1 MHEREYDDLLMLYG
15 LYSILKLR
23 KKRKKKRIW
32 VRKFLSKRDKVSHTT
47 TILPELEADDFRN
60 YLRMDED
67 TYTHLLSL
75 VSARIQKCDTQLRKA
90 ITAHERLTA
99 TLRFLAT
106 GRNYTDLKFTCGIS
120 QPSLSIIIPETCEAI
135 CSVLLKDVIKFPKTT
150 EEWASVASL
159 YEDRWN
165 FPNCLG
171 SIDGKHVRITPPKNS
186 GAFYRNYKGYDSLV
200 LLAVVDADYKFL
212 MVDFGTN
219 GRVSDGGVIEN
230 TKFYKKLIDGKL
242 NLPNCRRVGNRDLKY
257 VFVGDEAF
265 ALKSNFMKPF
275 NVRELSTEKRIYNY
289 RLSRAR
295 RVVENVFGILAS
307 RFRIFHTAIN
317 LDLNNIEKVV
327 MASCV
332 LHNFLRSRSGCQYL
346 PRDAI
351 YSEDTE
357 NGTTR
362 TGLVADD
369 SNLANLQ
376 SGPNRNPSTEAKEVR
391 DNFVQYFNNE
401 GAVHFQNKF
410 T

>member
-1 MHEREYDDLLMLYG
+1 
-15 LYSILKLR
+15 
-23 KKRKKKRIW
+23 
-32 VRKFLSKRDKVSHTT
+32 
-47 TILPELEADDFRN
+47 
-60 YLRMDED
+60 MDED

-295 RVVENVFGILAS
+295 RVVENVFDLDVSIYLEMLSIQRILKTEQHEQDWWQMTPTS
-307 RFRIFHTAIN
+307 PIYNQDQIEILQLKQKKLETILFNTSTTKVLFIFKI
-317 LDLNNIEKVV
+317 
-327 MASCV
+327 S
-332 LHNFLRSRSGCQYL
+332 L
-346 PRDAI
+346 PDYHLI
-351 YSEDTE
+351 S
-357 NGTTR
+357 
-362 TGLVADD
+362 
-369 SNLANLQ
+369 
-376 SGPNRNPSTEAKEVR
+376 K
-391 DNFVQYFNNE
+391 
-401 GAVHFQNKF
+401 
-410 T
+410 